1 MLKELFRFER
11 DKYFHSSRMILP
23 LILLFFYLGFA
34 YSMAPQY
41 VLDSFSI
48 CSLVV
53 FLLMLSVGIM
63 YDDINYP
70 MIDQTIFIKTEK
82 KEQIFGARCVLI
94 AYISFGASA
103 ACVVYPVL
111 VDLAGRG
118 NLFMRPLRLED
129 LISAFFLFWLI
140 GICGGV
146 TGLFANSR
154 LFKKREAALLLGAL
168 LGLVIILKGPIGEE
182 FPPTRLLTWI
192 LPPVYDLSVNYCKED
207 YFSLSANGI
216 YFLWLAGYTGI
227 EIFLYI
233 WLMKRK
239 KFE

>member
-1 MLKELFRFER
+1 
-11 DKYFHSSRMILP
+11 
-23 LILLFFYLGFA
+23 
-34 YSMAPQY
+34 
-41 VLDSFSI
+41 
-48 CSLVV
+48 
-53 FLLMLSVGIM
+53 
-63 YDDINYP
+63 
-70 MIDQTIFIKTEK
+70 
-82 KEQIFGARCVLI
+82 
-94 AYISFGASA
+94 
-103 ACVVYPVL
+103 
-111 VDLAGRG
+111 
-118 NLFMRPLRLED
+118 MRPLRPED
-129 LISAFFLFWLI
+129 LVSAFFLFWLI

-146 TGLFANSR
+146 TGLLQQPFIQ
-154 LFKKREAALLLGAL
+154 KKRSGPAVRGL

-233 WLMKRK
+233 WMMKRK

>member
-118 NLFMRPLRLED
+118 NLFMRPLRPED
-129 LISAFFLFWLI
+129 LVSAFFLFWLI

-154 LFKKREAALLLGAL
+154 LFKKKRS
-168 LGLVIILKGPIGEE
+168 GPAVRGPAGTGDYSERAYRRGI
-182 FPPTRLLTWI
+182 PAHTSATWI

-233 WLMKRK
+233 WMMKRK